1 MKLKL
6 KKAIEF
12 PGLRLVCF
20 SIFFALGVANV
31 QSESSYDF
39 VGSEFNIS
47 GKLVGDQL
55 GVKLSTGKKGGYA
68 VWHDNSTDPFGFGI
82 AAQRIDLNG
91 NPIGSSFRINSVH
104 RGDQENPCLGVFPN
118 GGVIFAWEG
127 GASGFRRVYHRV
139 LDSSGMFISKDQF
152 ATSSKSGE
160 QTEPSLEILK
170 DGSAILAWTDYLADG
185 SYKGVSAR
193 IINKNGGTSS
203 GAFRLNQFKIGNQ
216 HKSKVA
222 ALPDGGFVAVWVSD
236 QQSNQKSLD
245 IVGRVFSPKGIPVSD
260 EVILSTEGVNSNPV
274 VATTGN
280 SIIVSWEKLDLE
292 QKTNRWDIGARSFD
306 FSLNPN
312 TDSFTA
318 NINLKGDQF
327 SPQIKGNS
335 NGAMLVW
342 NSLGQDKS
350 REAVIGRFIDSTG
363 LALSEEIIVNTRRDH
378 SQIQPTIANAEDDY
392 IVAWSTPKLGMESF
406 DIVGQRFQ
414 IDAKF
419 ALLPAIADLFVNPV
433 SDTELMISWPK
444 VNGFNVKHYEL
455 YFDGQINP
463 KTFDKN
469 YVLWPGLRPGSEY
482 SFRVAYLTEEGQRS
496 ELSVYG
502 VNKTWGRDYNGDE
515 LPDDW
520 QRVYFG
526 SSSLNWPN
534 STLDSDGDGATNME
548 EFIAGTD
555 PTDIA
560 DRLALELVKLDKGQR
575 LQWNCKIGAI
585 YQVQRTNG
593 INRNW
598 KNIGEPVLASDNIAG
613 ISLESAGDVNFYR
626 IKKVR

>member
-6 KKAIEF
+6 NKAIEF

-20 SIFFALGVANV
+20 IIFFALGVANV

-118 GGVIFAWEG
+118 GGAIFAWEG

-245 IVGRVFSPKGIPVSD
+245 IVGRVFSSKGIPVSD

-350 REAVIGRFIDSTG
+350 REAEDS
-363 LALSEEIIVNTRRDH
+363 
-378 SQIQPTIANAEDDY
+378 
-392 IVAWSTPKLGMESF
+392 
-406 DIVGQRFQ
+406 
-414 IDAKF
+414 
-419 ALLPAIADLFVNPV
+419 
-433 SDTELMISWPK
+433 
-444 VNGFNVKHYEL
+444 
-455 YFDGQINP
+455 
-463 KTFDKN
+463 
-469 YVLWPGLRPGSEY
+469 
-482 SFRVAYLTEEGQRS
+482 
-496 ELSVYG
+496 
-502 VNKTWGRDYNGDE
+502 
-515 LPDDW
+515 
-520 QRVYFG
+520 
-526 SSSLNWPN
+526 
-534 STLDSDGDGATNME
+534 
-548 EFIAGTD
+548 
-555 PTDIA
+555 
-560 DRLALELVKLDKGQR
+560 
-575 LQWNCKIGAI
+575 
-585 YQVQRTNG
+585 
-593 INRNW
+593 
-598 KNIGEPVLASDNIAG
+598 
-613 ISLESAGDVNFYR
+613 
-626 IKKVR
+626 